1 MVVRV
6 LCVLALLCGLA
17 SAQGDT
23 KPWAKGVSKKD
34 QELALTLYNTAN
46 DLYEKGS
53 YTAALANYE
62 AALKSWD
69 HPGIHFNTAMC
80 LKALER
86 WVDVYEHIE
95 KALVYKDAPLGKDLY
110 KEGQALLVE
119 AKGKV
124 ATLEIKL
131 VTDGA
136 TVSLGGET
144 VLTKVGTIKR
154 TVLAQKPLA
163 LVAEKPGYEV
173 DTRTI
178 QLEPNAVT
186 TIELVLKVKE
196 RGRTVRRMPRW
207 VPWAV
212 IGLGA
217 AVGGAGVFTA
227 LGAGDKFADY
237 DKGVDT
243 CGSEMGGGCAPGT
256 PKYNDL
262 VALKDDAESQQRLGH
277 VIIGV
282 GGAVVVGGL
291 ILVVINQPRLVGGP
305 TVSPSVGKESA
316 GATVTFTW

>member
-1 MVVRV
+1 MALRV

-23 KPWAKGVSKKD
+23 KPWAKGVSKQD
-34 QELALTLYNTAN
+34 QELALTFYNTAN

-62 AALKSWD
+62 AALKAWD

-80 LKALER
+80 FKALDR
-86 WVDVYEHIE
+86 WVEVYEHIQ

-110 KEGQALLVE
+110 KEGQALLDE

-124 ATLEIKL
+124 ATLEIRLK
-131 VTDGA
+131 TEGA
-136 TVSLGGET
+136 TVTLGGDT
-144 VLTKVGTIKR
+144 VLTEPGT
-154 TVLAQKPLA
+154 VQKIVPAKTSLP
-163 LVAEKPGYEV
+163 LVAKKTGYEE
-173 DTRTI
+173 DSRMI

-207 VPWAV
+207 IPWAV
-212 IGLGA
+212 LGLGVVA
-217 AVGGAGVFTA
+217 GGAGVFTT
-227 LGAGDKFADY
+227 LDAGDKFAAY

-243 CGSEMGGGCAPGT
+243 CGTEVGGGCAPGT
-256 PKYNDL
+256 TKYNDL
-262 VALKDDAESQQRLGH
+262 VALKDEAESQQRLGH

-305 TVSPSVGKESA
+305 TVSPAIGKESA
-316 GATVTFTW
+316 GATVTFSW